1 MLYVIIKMDWGL
13 CEKEYL
19 VHQSCFIE
27 NFYVM
32 LLISGPPWFDT
43 KCEAYNVLTLRCLG
57 HVEPNK

>member
-1 MLYVIIKMDWGL
+1 MDWGL